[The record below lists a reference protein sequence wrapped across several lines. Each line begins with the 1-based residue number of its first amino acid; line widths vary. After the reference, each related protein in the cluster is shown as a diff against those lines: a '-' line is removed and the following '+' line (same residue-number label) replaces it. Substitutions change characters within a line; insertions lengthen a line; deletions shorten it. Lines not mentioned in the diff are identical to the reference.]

1 MNINEMTIG
10 QIKEVAALAKG
21 LGVCDVSEQATDIGP
36 IPVLVW
42 TAHRGVIFGYTTNP
56 HARPIN
62 LTNARMCLYWS
73 KSTGGVFGLA
83 DKGPDSSCRIS
94 AALPSA
100 DFEDVTGVAKV
111 SAEAETAWL
120 NAEVQ
125 GRD

>member
-1 MNINEMTIG
+1 MNINEMTSG

-21 LGVCDVSEQATDIGP
+21 LGGCDAPDQTADGDAS
-36 IPVLVW
+36 PVLVW
-42 TAHRGVIFGYTTNP
+42 TAHRGVIFGYTPNP

-73 KSTGGVFGLA
+73 KSVGGGFGLA

-94 AALPSA
+94 ATLPSA
-100 DFEDVTGVAKV
+100 DFEDVTGVARV
-111 SAEAETAWL
+111 SAEAVTAWL